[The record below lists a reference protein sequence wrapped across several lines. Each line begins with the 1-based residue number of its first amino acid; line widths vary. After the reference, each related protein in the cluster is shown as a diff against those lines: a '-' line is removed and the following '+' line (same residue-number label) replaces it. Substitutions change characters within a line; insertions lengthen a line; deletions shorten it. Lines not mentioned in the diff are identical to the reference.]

1 MDDEPMQYS
10 YTQLSIRPSLGHLR
24 LQKCMMVMAEML
36 MSKLQNGGSRIS
48 KLPHGY
54 PLVWSFIYL
63 CLYLSAGD
71 TIWIFVIKRTKI
83 LFVVKVKQAEKKN
96 IRKGFWEPLPS
107 WKVTVIMIMSVFY
120 VPLRQ
125 LPPSKFIVI
134 YKMNSTQHWPI
145 ESLNKWLN

>member
-83 LFVVKVKQAEKKN
+83 LFVVKVKQAEKKKHKERLLGTTALLESYCYN
-96 IRKGFWEPLPS
+96 DNVCILCTTQTIASFKVHCYLQDEFYTALAN
-107 WKVTVIMIMSVFY
+107 WK
-120 VPLRQ
+120 L
-125 LPPSKFIVI
+125 
-134 YKMNSTQHWPI
+134 
-145 ESLNKWLN
+145 E